1 MSVTVKSA
9 RGKIFAL
16 AAVLLV
22 AAVGLGVWLWAGDDK
37 EESTP
42 LSAPAKPCWD
52 GTPSHESMQKLL
64 GPGKQLILWKSP
76 YEVIKDHSPTRCNYD
91 VQGAN
96 GVEPLLSVYLS
107 WHREPPK
114 ASDLP
119 VPGAGPGD
127 KVKEFDA
134 GMLAYYLRATN
145 RLYFQCDVDQPTD
158 AADNLRND
166 KYVRVEVAAHPMDS
180 AHLTAKQARE
190 VGLDMVLEVA
200 HKVAGQA
207 GCTND
212 TNLPKSAPQVDEP
225 NWPRFH

>member
-1 MSVTVKSA
+1 MPVAATSK
-9 RGKIFAL
+9 RGKVLVLAGAL
-16 AAVLLV
+16 AI
-22 AAVGLGVWLWAGDDK
+22 AAAGLGVWLWVGVGMGEDK
-37 EESTP
+37 P

-52 GTPSHESMQKLL
+52 GTPSDESMQKLL

-76 YEVIKDHSPTRCNYD
+76 YGVIKDHSPTRCNYD

-114 ASDLP
+114 VSDLP

-127 KVKEFDA
+127 KVKAFDA

-145 RLYFQCDVDQPTD
+145 RLYFPCDVDQPTD

-180 AHLTAKQARE
+180 AQLTAKQARE

-225 NWPRFH
+225 NWPRFQ